1 MQFLNPALL
10 AGALLFAVPLVI
22 HLLNRQ
28 RHKKRPWAAMEF
40 LLRAYQKQ
48 RNRLRNENLLLL
60 LLRCLVPIVLALAIA
75 RPVLQAAAG
84 LLGGS
89 VVVHH
94 VVLVDG
100 SYSMGMRQDGGQS
113 PFDKART
120 LVGRLLDGFEA
131 STERNDKVTLVLA
144 GTRPRFLARGDLAL
158 QTARNQ
164 WLQMQKPEDA
174 GGDLGEALRQVVD
187 AVEETNDPEVQV
199 YVFSDQ
205 QQHAL
210 GAALQTPAGGDKP
223 KPPTAPAL
231 PNPAAGAAAT
241 SDAAPPANDLADT
254 LRDHVERL
262 QKRPGTQVHWI
273 DVGPFASGKTGG
285 SVDNVQLTDLRI
297 SQPAAVLR
305 SAVEVVA
312 TIRNRG
318 QAAQNV
324 EVTLDVDGAEPMRK
338 LVAVPAGGEGEAD
351 FQLSFREPGK
361 RRVRASLTNDVLA
374 ADDERFLVVDVR
386 ERIRVLLVD
395 GEANGDP
402 LLAYRTVFQS
412 VLDPDPT
419 ALPTFAVETVDTVA
433 LLGGQCTPK
442 NHDVVVLADV
452 ERLNNRAAA
461 ALVEALQAGRGLF
474 VAFGERT
481 DADSFNLLLHESGAG
496 PQPFRLL
503 RALGAP
509 AGSSTVRAPQI
520 ELPDHPLLRE
530 FEEAIYRDVL
540 QAIPVWRWLGSSAD
554 SLHPD
559 AAVVL
564 RVTDAERSPLLVAHP
579 FGEGKAVFLTS
590 PLASEFKADRWN
602 RLDDPMVAFPL
613 LHGLVKWL
621 ALPANDPFHVPVGG
635 ELVCSLPARPE
646 DVEVQRPERDG
657 RPRAPLAEEP
667 VALPGNRF
675 RLPSLSDTP
684 FAGFYVFDCKLERE
698 AGKEALSLP
707 FAVNVAVDEG
717 ELRYASH
724 DELRQ
729 ALALTRVLDALP
741 QIVDVQQDGKQG
753 ELGPTLLLLTLLF
766 VLGEAA
772 LARYVSVRR
781 S

>member
-1 MQFLNPALL
+1 VQFLNPALL

-187 AVEETNDPEVQV
+187 AVEEANDPEVQV

-210 GAALQTPAGGDKP
+210 GAALTSPAGGDKP
-223 KPPTAPAL
+223 KQPAAPAP
-231 PNPAAGAAAT
+231 PNAAAGAASPA
-241 SDAAPPANDLADT
+241 DPAPAASDLADT
-254 LRDHVERL
+254 LRDHVEQL

-564 RVTDAERSPLLVAHP
+564 RVTDAERSPLLVARP